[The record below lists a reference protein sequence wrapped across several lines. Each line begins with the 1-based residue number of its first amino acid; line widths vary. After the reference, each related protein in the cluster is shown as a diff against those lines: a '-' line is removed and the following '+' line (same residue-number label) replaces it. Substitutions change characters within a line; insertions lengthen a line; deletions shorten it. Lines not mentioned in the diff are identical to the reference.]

1 MNPTGGWTQPAN
13 FGIER
18 AKTEIAG
25 REVKLLIVKRVVGN
39 VHLAVESA
47 QRAIGI
53 ERCRC
58 IVVEAGGALFEQRS
72 NQDHSMLAGR
82 GGDLLVRRSGN
93 RFCQLQERV

>member
-1 MNPTGGWTQPAN
+1 MPAYGGGIKKHVRALKGRQPRPLWIPLIPADECTQPAN

-25 REVKLLIVKRVVGN
+25 REIKLLVVKRVIGN

-58 IVVEAGGALFEQRS
+58 IVVESCGALFEQ
-72 NQDHSMLAGR
+72 
-82 GGDLLVRRSGN
+82 
-93 RFCQLQERV
+93 